1 MMVDRFPETFG
12 YGLRNDVQVRL
23 QSFYHSMHYFEHL
36 LVRFLLF
43 AEL

>member
-1 MMVDRFPETFG
+1 MVVDSFPEAFS

-23 QSFYHSMHYFEHL
+23 QSFDHPMHYFEHL